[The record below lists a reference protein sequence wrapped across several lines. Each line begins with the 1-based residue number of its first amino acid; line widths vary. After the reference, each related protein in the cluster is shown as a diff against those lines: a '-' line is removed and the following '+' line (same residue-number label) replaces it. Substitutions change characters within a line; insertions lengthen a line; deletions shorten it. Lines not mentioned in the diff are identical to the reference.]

1 MKLFSRLFI
10 LALLSGLALAE
21 AQACTVCGAE
31 AGQKASDA
39 ASLAIGFLLIIILL
53 VIGGIGSVVASIML
67 RTRKLNRAA
76 ELSQALELKPH
87 SPL

>member
-1 MKLFSRLFI
+1 MKLLPRSCL
-10 LALLSGLALAE
+10 LVLLSGLTLGQ

-53 VIGGIGSVVASIML
+53 VIGGIGSFVASIML